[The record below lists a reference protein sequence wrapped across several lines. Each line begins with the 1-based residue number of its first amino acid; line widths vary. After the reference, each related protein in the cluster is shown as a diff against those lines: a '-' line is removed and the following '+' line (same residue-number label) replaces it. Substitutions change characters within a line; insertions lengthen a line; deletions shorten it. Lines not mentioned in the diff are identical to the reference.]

1 MNIDEKL
8 SVANGKN
15 PASIINLTNDQ
26 RKAYNELIK
35 FIDSPYN
42 ENDYKRALIG
52 AAGVGKT
59 YLIKALLKNC
69 NLSYS
74 TIGLSAPSHK
84 ACRVLRDNIVG
95 IPCSVNTVQSDFGL
109 RLNFDIDKFDIN
121 NPPFDP
127 KGHVKVDAY
136 YLYIIDE
143 ASMIN
148 RDLLRFIEKYLKK
161 AKCKIIYCG
170 DDHQLSP
177 INECRS
183 EAFSGCKSY
192 KLTQIVRQDDDNPIR
207 LLLDMLRYDIDHKS
221 FTFLNYIATHR
232 ESFDE
237 GHTKG
242 FKVMFSNE
250 FQQEVEKQF
259 NDEQITKNTDFIRI
273 VAYTNKAVGNWNKF
287 VRNTII
293 KDAFKSI
300 ITKND
305 LFTSYVTIVDKFND
319 PIIRNSED
327 YIVHD
332 VVNYLHPDYKIK
344 GFMVKFQAIHGGAI
358 TSPLFILD
366 HTDQF
371 SLQMYC
377 KLSEQM
383 IQDARNAPDYK
394 RAGKWKKYY
403 EFKESCLLLINIAKP
418 DGTIVYSRDLD
429 YGFSITSH
437 KSQGSTYDTVMV
449 DVNDIVYDKHGNP
462 YTNAVD
468 INKRLYV
475 ACSRCRNKLFIRYG
489 A

>member
-84 ACRVLRDNIVG
+84 ACRVLRDNIIG

-127 KGHVKVDAY
+127 KGHVKVDSY

-148 RDLLRFIEKYLKK
+148 RDLLRFIEKILKENH
-161 AKCKIIYCG
+161 CKLLLCG

-177 INECRS
+177 INEYRS

-192 KLTQIVRQDDDNPIR
+192 KLTQIVRQDDDNPI
-207 LLLDMLRYDIDHKS
+207 LPLLDMLRYDIDHKS
-221 FTFLNYIATHR
+221 FSFLNYIATHR
-232 ESFDE
+232 ECFDE

-250 FQQEVEKQF
+250 FQEEVEKQF
-259 NDEQITKNTDFIRI
+259 NDEQITKNTDFVRI
-273 VAYTNKAVGNWNKF
+273 VAYTNRAVGNWNKF
-287 VRNTII
+287 VRNSII
-293 KDAFKSI
+293 KDADKSP

-305 LFTSYVTIVDKFND
+305 LFTSYVTLVDDFND
-319 PIIRNSED
+319 AIIRNSED
-327 YIVHD
+327 YIVYD
-332 VVNYLHPDYKIK
+332 IVNYVHPIYKIK
-344 GFMVKFQAIHGGAI
+344 GFMVKFQAIHGGHI

-366 HTDQF
+366 HTDNF
-371 SLQMYC
+371 SLQCY
-377 KLSEQM
+377 
-383 IQDARNAPDYK
+383 YK
-394 RAGKWKKYY
+394 ISNDLINSAKSASSSTRASKWKEYY
-403 EFKESCLLLINIAKP
+403 KFKNGCLLLINIGNK
-418 DGTIVYSRDLD
+418 DGSIAFTRDLD
-429 YGFSITSH
+429 YGFSISAH

-449 DVNDIVYDKHGNP
+449 DVNDIVYDRHGDA
-462 YTNAVD
+462 YTNAVET
-468 INKRLYV
+468 NKRLYV
-475 ACSRCRNKLFIRYG
+475 ACSRCKNKLFIRYG
-489 A
+489 V